1 MMTAHAGT
9 FVSDWSYKKVA
20 GIHLISVLYDFRVTS
35 FSSLQQKR
43 TDAHYTLCTQQFSAG
58 NRPFNA
64 DCDAARLGD
73 NADPP
78 TPLPIP

>member
-20 GIHLISVLYDFRVTS
+20 GIHLISVLYDFRVTVI
-35 FSSLQQKR
+35 FQLAAKK
-43 TDAHYTLCTQQFSAG
+43 TDARYTLGTQQFSAD